1 MSIEIINLDYSYGA
15 KQVLRGI
22 NLRIE
27 PNATLTILGPN
38 GSGKT
43 TLLNI
48 VTGLLAPPSGSVVY
62 NGKPSKGFKPRQMA
76 QLVGYVPQTIIPTFD
91 YSVVEYVVTGCAPQ
105 IGTFGRPKEE
115 HYEAAMRS
123 IRDMGIEHLA
133 EKSYKQISGGER
145 QQVSIA
151 RVLAQCPE
159 YIFMDEPTS
168 HLDYGNQIRV
178 LNTIKRMANSGFGVV
193 FTTHN
198 PDQAL
203 LLGGK
208 VAIIDRQ
215 GRLVIGESE
224 ELVEETAL
232 SELYNV
238 RLRISNVENQ
248 SRKVCY
254 APGLDDGGD

>member
-1 MSIEIINLDYSYGA
+1 MSIEINNLNFSYGA
-15 KQVLRGI
+15 RQVLRGI
-22 NLRIE
+22 SFRIDPKE
-27 PNATLTILGPN
+27 SLTILGPN

-48 VTGLLAPPSGSVVY
+48 LTGLIAPPPGSSIVY
-62 NGKPSKGFKPRQMA
+62 DGKPLKGFNPRQMA
-76 QLVGYVPQTIIPTFD
+76 LLVGYVPQTIIPAFD
-91 YSVVEYVVTGCAPQ
+91 YSVIDYVVTGCAPQ
-105 IGTFGRPKEE
+105 IGTFARPKKK
-115 HYEAAMRS
+115 HYDLAMQS
-123 IRDMGIEHLA
+123 ICEMGIEHLS

-151 RVLAQCPE
+151 RVLAQCPA
-159 YIFMDEPTS
+159 YILMDEPTS

-178 LNTIKRMANSGFGVV
+178 LNTIKRMSQNGFGVV

-215 GRLVIGESE
+215 GSLIFGNSHELISE
-224 ELVEETAL
+224 TVL
-232 SELYNV
+232 SELYGV
-238 RLRISNVENQ
+238 QLRITNLESTG
-248 SRKVCY
+248 RKVCF
-254 APGLDDGGD
+254 APDLN